1 MEPRHA
7 RRPSRLDQDLDS
19 IRGGI
24 GLVANRQADRVVLAG
39 LRYGERLL
47 PRAMELAAGADVDVR
62 PDRIGGGPL
71 AIVVSRPAADAR
83 PVPGRAREMLAA
95 PLIAASVGRFR
106 SEA

>member
-1 MEPRHA
+1 MERRHA

-24 GLVANRQADRVVLAG
+24 GLVATRQADRVVLAG

-71 AIVVSRPAADAR
+71 AIVVSRPAPAAR
-83 PVPGRAREMLAA
+83 PVPVRGRDVLAS
-95 PLIAASVGRFR
+95 PFLAASVGRSR
-106 SEA
+106 S

>member
-1 MEPRHA
+1 MERRHA

-24 GLVANRQADRVVLAG
+24 GLVASRQADRVVLAG

-71 AIVVSRPAADAR
+71 AIIVSRPAPDTR
-83 PVPGRAREMLAA
+83 RVPGRARPALAS
-95 PLIAASVGRFR
+95 PFIAASAGRSR